1 MIVEP
6 PSENEISAYGEWLGL
21 SSTDAELM
29 WIARQALETPIP
41 SPWIECQT
49 DGGDVYFYN
58 TRTKESIWDHPFDS
72 YYKRAIG
79 KYKAGECTKEELTA
93 LLSADWLLKGVDNR
107 SSSQHESPM
116 SVGAVNRKDSSARR
130 SSDINNDSPRLVVTI
145 SADEDVHA
153 SPPENASP
161 VGGPRRRP
169 SLSGSDAQR
178 SAPAKEARAD
188 RGSVN
193 DDPTAMK
200 GRVEQLTLELDSLK
214 LEQQTQVDQLTK
226 DLLKAGEYIE
236 LLRADNRSMR
246 ARMNDAAVRARD
258 LQKDYLVMKQKL
270 GDETKKLEL
279 AEQIIAE
286 LENRLAD
293 MDGDESPATRSRPN
307 QSLLAR
313 LCGAPPSCSAVR
325 RRPPTRASTNVSRKQ
340 TRPLST
346 PPSNQPTN
354 NDPYKDL
361 MQLLS
366 SPPPSPLKP

>member
-1 MIVEP
+1 
-6 PSENEISAYGEWLGL
+6 
-21 SSTDAELM
+21 M

-79 KYKAGECTKEELTA
+79 KFKAGECTKEELTA
-93 LLSADWLLKGVDNR
+93 LLSADWLLQGIDNR
-107 SSSQHESPM
+107 SSSLDESPV
-116 SVGAVNRKDSSARR
+116 SVGATNTKDSSARR
-130 SSDINNDSPRLVVTI
+130 SSDINNDSPRLVVKI
-145 SADEDVHA
+145 SADEDLQA
-153 SPPENASP
+153 SPPDNASP

-169 SLSGSDAQR
+169 SLSGADLQR
-178 SAPAKEARAD
+178 VSSVKEARLD
-188 RGSVN
+188 RGSTN
-193 DDPTAMK
+193 EDPVAMTA
-200 GRVEQLTLELDSLK
+200 RIEQLTSELDSLK
-214 LEQQTQVDQLTK
+214 LEQQNQMDRLTK

-286 LENRLAD
+286 LESRIAD
-293 MDGDESPATRSRPN
+293 MDGDDSPATRPRSN

-313 LCGAPPSCSAVR
+313 LCGAPPSSSAVR
-325 RRPPTRASTNVSRKQ
+325 RRPPTRASPNVSRRQ
-340 TRPLST
+340 SRPMST
-346 PPSNQPTN
+346 PPSNQPAN